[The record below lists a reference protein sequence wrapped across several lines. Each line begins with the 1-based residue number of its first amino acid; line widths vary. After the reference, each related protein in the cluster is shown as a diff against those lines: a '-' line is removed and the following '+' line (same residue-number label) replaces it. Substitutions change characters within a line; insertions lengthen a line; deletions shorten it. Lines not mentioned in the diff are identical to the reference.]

1 MEALKRNTIGILF
14 LSCFMSFAQ
23 EEKREKILNPPVT
36 IEVLTGDVGIASQMI
51 INKSFRSV
59 PRLGFFSVTNISSKW
74 NETTSKDA
82 MSQANITFEIVKGLR
97 LFGGMHYTPTTGL
110 RPTSALMYTFNY
122 KSLLLS
128 IGPRIDLSK
137 DSNAEG
143 FVMAE
148 YKPEINE
155 NWKIYSRVQGLYA
168 QNLNSGEHARS
179 YLMLRLGLS
188 YKDIRFGLGAH
199 WDAYG
204 PEKQSKQNYGIFL
217 AASLFN

>member
-1 MEALKRNTIGILF
+1 METLKRNTVGILF
-14 LSCFMSFAQ
+14 LSCLYVLCSGRK
-23 EEKREKILNPPVT
+23 ERKIQNPPVT
-36 IEVLTGDVGIASQMI
+36 IEVLTGDAGIASQMI

-59 PRLGFFSVTNISSKW
+59 PRLGFLLLQIFPQNGTKQPQ
-74 NETTSKDA
+74 KDA

-110 RPTSALMYTFNY
+110 RPTTALMYTINY

-137 DSNAEG
+137 NSNAEG

-188 YKDIRFGLGAH
+188 YKEIRFGFRSELGCVWSGKA
-199 WDAYG
+199 G
-204 PEKQSKQNYGIFL
+204 KQNYGVF
-217 AASLFN
+217 SGCQSV

>member
-188 YKDIRFGLGAH
+188 YKDIRFGLGAN

>member
-1 MEALKRNTIGILF
+1 METLKRNTIGIFF

-23 EEKREKILNPPVT
+23 EEKSERILNPPVT

-137 DSNAEG
+137 NSNAEG

-188 YKDIRFGLGAH
+188 YKDIRFGLGAN

>member
-1 MEALKRNTIGILF
+1 METLKRNTIGVFF

-23 EEKREKILNPPVT
+23 EEKSGKILDPPVT

-74 NETTSKDA
+74 NGTTSKDA

-110 RPTSALMYTFNY
+110 RPTSALMYTLNY

-137 DSNAEG
+137 NSNAEG

-188 YKDIRFGLGAH
+188 YKDIRFGLGAN

-204 PEKQSKQNYGIFL
+204 PEKQSKQNYGVFL
-217 AASLFN
+217 AVSLFN

>member
-23 EEKREKILNPPVT
+23 EEKSEKILNPPVT

-110 RPTSALMYTFNY
+110 RPTSALMYTLNY

-128 IGPRIDLSK
+128 LGPRIDLSK
-137 DSNAEG
+137 NSNAEG

-168 QNLNSGEHARS
+168 QNLNSGEHARG

-188 YKDIRFGLGAH
+188 YKDIRFGLGAN

>member
-1 MEALKRNTIGILF
+1 MQILKRNIIGILL
-14 LSCFMSFAQ
+14 LSCLMSFAQ
-23 EEKREKILNPPVT
+23 EEKSEKILNPPVT

-59 PRLGFFSVTNISSKW
+59 PQLGFFSVTNISSKW
-74 NETTSKDA
+74 NETASKDA
-82 MSQANITFEIVKGLR
+82 MSQANITFEVVKGLR

-110 RPTSALMYTFNY
+110 RPTTALIYTLNY

-137 DSNAEG
+137 NKSAEG

-155 NWKIYSRVQGLYA
+155 DWKIYSRVQGLYV

-188 YKDIRFGLGAH
+188 YKDIRFGLGAN

-204 PEKQSKQNYGIFL
+204 PEKLSKQNYGVFL

>member
-1 MEALKRNTIGILF
+1 
-14 LSCFMSFAQ
+14 MSFAQ
-23 EEKREKILNPPVT
+23 EEKSEKILNPPVT

-51 INKSFRSV
+51 INKSFRLV

-110 RPTSALMYTFNY
+110 RPTSALMYTLNY

-137 DSNAEG
+137 NSNAEG
-143 FVMAE
+143 FIMAE

-188 YKDIRFGLGAH
+188 YKDIRFGFGAN

-217 AASLFN
+217 AVSIFN

>member
-1 MEALKRNTIGILF
+1 METLKRNTIGFFF

-23 EEKREKILNPPVT
+23 EERSEKILNPPVT

-51 INKSFRSV
+51 INKSFRLV
-59 PRLGFFSVTNISSKW
+59 PWLGFFSVTNISSKW
-74 NETTSKDA
+74 NETNSKDA

-110 RPTSALMYTFNY
+110 RPTSALMYTLNY

-137 DSNAEG
+137 NSNAEG

-168 QNLNSGEHARS
+168 QNPNSGEHARS

-188 YKDIRFGLGAH
+188 YKDIRFGFGAN

-204 PEKQSKQNYGIFL
+204 PEKQSKQNYGVFL
-217 AASLFN
+217 AASIFN

>member
-1 MEALKRNTIGILF
+1 METLKRNTIGIFF

-23 EEKREKILNPPVT
+23 EEKSEKILNPPVT

-51 INKSFRSV
+51 INKSFSSV

-110 RPTSALMYTFNY
+110 RPTSALMYTLNY

-137 DSNAEG
+137 NSNAEG

-188 YKDIRFGLGAH
+188 YKDIRFGLGAN